1 MEKVRVK
8 VTNEVG
14 LHARPAARFVSK
26 ANEFKSNIQ
35 VQNVTKNSKWV
46 NAKSI
51 LSVLV
56 LGVEKDHEIEIMV
69 EGEDEAEAV
78 KQIME
83 LAKNNFGENT

>member
-1 MEKVRVK
+1 VEKVRVR

-14 LHARPAARFVSK
+14 LHPVTSARLVSK

>member
-26 ANEFKSNIQ
+26 ANEFNSNIQ
-35 VQNVTKNSKWV
+35 VKNATKDSKWV

-56 LGVEKDHEIEIMV
+56 VGVEKDHEIEIMA

-78 KQIME
+78 KQMVE
-83 LAKNNFGENT
+83 LVNNGFGESA

>member
-26 ANEFKSNIQ
+26 ANEFISDIQ
-35 VQNVTKNSKWV
+35 VQNATTNSNWV

-51 LSVLV
+51 LLVLI
-56 LGVEKDHEIEIMV
+56 LGVEKDHEIEIV
-69 EGEDEAEAV
+69 AEGEDEAEAV
-78 KQIME
+78 KQIVE
-83 LAKNNFGENT
+83 LVNNCFGE

>member
-1 MEKVRVK
+1 VEKVRVK

-26 ANEFKSNIQ
+26 ANEFNSNIQ
-35 VQNVTKNSKWV
+35 VKNATKDSKWV

-56 LGVEKDHEIEIMV
+56 VGVEKDHEIEIMA

-78 KQIME
+78 KQMVE
-83 LAKNNFGENT
+83 LVNNGFGESA

>member
-26 ANEFKSNIQ
+26 ANELNSNIQ
-35 VQNVTKNSKWV
+35 VKNATKNSKWV

-56 LGVEKDHEIEIMV
+56 VGVEKDHEIEIMA

-78 KQIME
+78 KQMVE
-83 LAKNNFGENT
+83 LVNNCFGESA